1 MKMFKNLLK
10 NYTDKYKTEPNMF
23 AAFAYDAVFVMMD
36 AMERAGTTESSKVNE
51 ALADT
56 DYKNGV
62 AGAFNMIKNITN

>member
-1 MKMFKNLLK
+1 
-10 NYTDKYKTEPNMF
+10 MF

-62 AGAFNMIKNITN
+62 AGAFKYDKKHNPIKEMVIVGFENGKYVTNSN